1 MLGVVMADLMGELW
15 QAVAIAWACFGFGVI
30 LFRMGC
36 KDWHARYLSK
46 ALLFLSPFVLTCFGV
61 HATRENQEL
70 AAIVAAR
77 KSEAIDG
84 RVYLTS
90 ISRADLGDG
99 CVYSCERYSDGT
111 ARAFGLLPGTD
122 QCTERGVDG
131 SEESPRRGQ
140 GSGRSLVPMQA
151 RSQPIID
158 GADYRPSVF

>member
-36 KDWHARYLSK
+36 RDWHARYLSK

-84 RVYLTS
+84 RVYLASVT
-90 ISRADLGDG
+90 RADLGDG
-99 CVYSCERYSDGT
+99 ITYTTERYSDGAKRTSGQMQSSAGRPEGNPRPPEGNDEGT
-111 ARAFGLLPGTD
+111 A
-122 QCTERGVDG
+122 
-131 SEESPRRGQ
+131 SPRRG
-140 GSGRSLVPMQA
+140 LVPLQT
-151 RSQPIID
+151 RSQPVID
-158 GADYRPSVF
+158 GADFRTSVF

>member
-36 KDWHARYLSK
+36 RDWHARYLSK

-84 RVYLTS
+84 RVYLASVVTS
-90 ISRADLGDG
+90 DCGDG
-99 CVYSCERYSDGT
+99 YAVTVERYSDGT
-111 ARAFGLLPGTD
+111 AKFAGQMPDAIGCDAWGNGGLQECDEKT
-122 QCTERGVDG
+122 RGM
-131 SEESPRRGQ
+131 S
-140 GSGRSLVPMQA
+140 RSLVPMQT
-151 RSQPIID
+151 RSQPIEH
-158 GADYRPSVF
+158 GADFRTSVF

>member
-1 MLGVVMADLMGELW
+1 MADLMGELW

-77 KSEAIDG
+77 KSEAIDD
-84 RVYLTS
+84 RIYLAS
-90 ISRADLGDG
+90 VSRADLGDG
-99 CVYSCERYSDGT
+99 IIYTTERYSDGAKRTSGQMQSSAGRVEGNSCAPEGNDEGT
-111 ARAFGLLPGTD
+111 A
-122 QCTERGVDG
+122 
-131 SEESPRRGQ
+131 SPR
-140 GSGRSLVPMQA
+140 RSLVPMQA

-158 GADYRPSVF
+158 GADFRASVF